1 MLRLIYYQ
9 FNYSKKQ
16 WLGTLPILLVSSLII
31 GTSVSGIFNIMNNTE
46 IFKHLADPTP
56 LFEMI
61 IFFGGMTLF
70 LLISGLIHFLISIF
84 KEDYQLWTI
93 LGANRSQ
100 LSLLIGGQLFLV
112 AFICSVVTTI
122 LSTYL
127 AGGYYSFIQ
136 SFVGEK
142 NLPNIPF
149 SFDWWASLLS
159 LLIVLLIAGTSGLLF
174 EKNFKN
180 WRF

>member
-70 LLISGLIHFLISIF
+70 LLISGLINYLI
-84 KEDYQLWTI
+84 
-93 LGANRSQ
+93 
-100 LSLLIGGQLFLV
+100 
-112 AFICSVVTTI
+112 
-122 LSTYL
+122 
-127 AGGYYSFIQ
+127 
-136 SFVGEK
+136 
-142 NLPNIPF
+142 
-149 SFDWWASLLS
+149 
-159 LLIVLLIAGTSGLLF
+159 
-174 EKNFKN
+174 
-180 WRF
+180 